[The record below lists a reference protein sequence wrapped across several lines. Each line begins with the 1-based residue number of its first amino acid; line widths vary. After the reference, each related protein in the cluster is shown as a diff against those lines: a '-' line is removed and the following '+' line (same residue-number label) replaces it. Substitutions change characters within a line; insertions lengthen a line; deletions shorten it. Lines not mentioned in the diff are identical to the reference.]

1 MKDKDKQHIGELARV
16 MALMCVRNT
25 RLEDIHAGKYP
36 TSRTGDYTDVK
47 VVDAEGREI
56 PWPEISHISD
66 PEMRELM
73 KQVVNR
79 IYTFFLKAGDP
90 AFQFWVD
97 RWTAAALRWDVPEL
111 DKTFMATLDP
121 WDPTDILD
129 D

>member
-1 MKDKDKQHIGELARV
+1 MTDKDKQHIGELARV
-16 MALMCVRNT
+16 MTLMCVRNT

-79 IYTFFLKAGDP
+79 IYTFFLKASDP
-90 AFQFWVD
+90 TFQFWVD
-97 RWTAAALRWDVPEL
+97 RWTAVAMRWDVPEL
-111 DKTFMATLDP
+111 DDTFMQMIEPQA
-121 WDPTDILD
+121 PTDVRND
-129 D
+129 